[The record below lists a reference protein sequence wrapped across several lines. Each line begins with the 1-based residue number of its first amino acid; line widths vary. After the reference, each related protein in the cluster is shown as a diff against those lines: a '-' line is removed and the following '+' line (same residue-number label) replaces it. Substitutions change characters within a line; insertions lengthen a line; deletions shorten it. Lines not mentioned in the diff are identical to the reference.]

1 MGSDDRR
8 SGPLPEKES
17 IVIWTLS
24 DVVEAELAQ
33 DALSEAGIDCAI
45 EPYNDLFWLGAM
57 PMPVVPREWGVVRV
71 APEDRE
77 QAESVLAKALVSPGE
92 LPGDRLPSSPEDA

>member
-1 MGSDDRR
+1 MGSDDTP

-17 IVIWTLS
+17 VVIWTLS

-33 DALSEAGIDCAI
+33 DALSEAGIDFVV

-57 PMPVVPREWGVVRV
+57 PIPVLPREWGRVRV
-71 APEDRE
+71 AQEDRGR
-77 QAESVLAKALVSPGE
+77 AEAVLAGALVSPH
-92 LPGDRLPSSPEDA
+92 